1 MIRRFLLPLTANLL
15 LVNLVLAQVERPGS
29 ASGTFLKI
37 GVHARGSAMG
47 SAYITLPSGAEATYY
62 NPAGLAR
69 IQRTAISFNHTALY
83 ADIGHDFVAVSHSF
97 GRRIGTFAFSL
108 TALYTDAMKVRTPLQ
123 PDGTGATF
131 RVFDYR
137 AGLSY
142 SRYLT
147 DRISFG
153 GTFNYIE
160 STLAGDFVSRAV
172 SADIAVLYVTGFRG
186 FSFGMM
192 ISNFGSEL
200 TYVNEGYPLPGEF
213 TFGLSLDAVQTSRT
227 RLTLSTTAAKP
238 NDGRPLA
245 HLGAEWNYADLLQFR
260 TGYQP
265 NHDTG
270 KWSFGGG
277 LAITIVRTRLNLNYA
292 LSNYGELGLV
302 QRVGMDVFR

>member
-1 MIRRFLLPLTANLL
+1 MIRRLLISLVASLL
-15 LVNLVLAQVERPGS
+15 FVNMVLAQVERPGS
-29 ASGTFLKI
+29 ASGSFLKV

-47 SAYITLPSGAEATYY
+47 GAYITLPYGAEAAYY

-69 IQRTAISFNHTALY
+69 IQNTAISLNHTALY
-83 ADIGHDFVAVSHSF
+83 ADIGHNFVAISHSF
-97 GRRIGTFAFSL
+97 GRRVGTFAFSL

-147 DRISFG
+147 EHISFG

-160 STLAGDFVSRAV
+160 SMLASNFISRAV

-213 TFGLSLDAVQTSRT
+213 SFGLSINVIQTPRT
-227 RLTLSTTAAKP
+227 RLTLSTAAAKP
-238 NDGRPLA
+238 NDGKPLA
-245 HLGAEWNYADLLQFR
+245 QLGAESSYADLLQFR
-260 TGYQP
+260 AGYQP

-277 LAITIVRTRLNLNYA
+277 LSVRIARTRLNLNYA

-302 QRVGMDVFR
+302 QRVGMDVLR

>member
-1 MIRRFLLPLTANLL
+1 MMRRLFIPLTASLLFINLA
-15 LVNLVLAQVERPGS
+15 LAQVERPGS
-29 ASGTFLKI
+29 ASGSFLKV
-37 GVHARGSAMG
+37 GVHARASAMG
-47 SAYITLPSGAEATYY
+47 NAYIPLSSGAEAAYY

-69 IQRTAISFNHTALY
+69 IQNTAISFNHTALY

-97 GRRIGTFAFSL
+97 GRRVGTFAFSL

-123 PDGTGATF
+123 PDGTGSTF

-160 STLAGDFVSRAV
+160 STLASDFVSRAV

-213 TFGLSLDAVQTSRT
+213 TFGLSMDAIQTSRT
-227 RLTLSTTAAKP
+227 RLTLSTTASKP
-238 NDGRPLA
+238 NDGKPLA
-245 HLGAEWNYADLLQFR
+245 HLGVEWSYADLLQFR
-260 TGYQP
+260 AGYQP

-270 KWSFGGG
+270 QWSFGGG
-277 LAITIVRTRLNLNYA
+277 LAVTIARTRLNLNYA
-292 LSNYGELGLV
+292 LSDYGELGLV